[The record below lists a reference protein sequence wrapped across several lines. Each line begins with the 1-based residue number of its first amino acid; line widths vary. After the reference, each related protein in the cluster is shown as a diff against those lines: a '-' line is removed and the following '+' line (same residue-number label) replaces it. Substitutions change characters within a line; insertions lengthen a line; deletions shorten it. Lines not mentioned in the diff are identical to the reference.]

1 MKSAKRRPPEVEA
14 FLAGLEEAFERTRE
28 KTVALYPYNKQT
40 NTIVLPPD
48 VEKTLRYLVL
58 TGNKIE
64 AVKRDTQLTGAGLRL
79 SKDYVDNLA
88 AGNKRKSK

>member
-1 MKSAKRRPPEVEA
+1 MKSAKHRPPEVEA
-14 FLAGLEEAFERTRE
+14 LLEGLEEAFERTRE
-28 KTVALYPYNKQT
+28 KTVALYPYNKQS

-48 VEKTLRYLVL
+48 VEKTLRHLVL
-58 TGNKIE
+58 TGNKVE
-64 AVKRDTQLTGAGLRL
+64 AVKRVAQLTGAGLRL